1 LAGVA
6 VQQPE
11 KEALVLSVAPNPAEA
26 FVQVGIN
33 SDEGGMLRV
42 VDVAGRLMFQS
53 ATEATAPF
61 VRIDVQ
67 TWPAGVYYALWA
79 SSNGRSGKGRFT
91 VMR

>member
-11 KEALVLSVAPNPAEA
+11 KQALVLSVAPNPAEA
-26 FVQVGIN
+26 FVQVGVN
-33 SDEGGMLRV
+33 SDESGMLRI
-42 VDVAGRLMFQS
+42 VDVAGRLMFES
-53 ATEATAPF
+53 TTEATAPF

-67 TWPAGVYYALWA
+67 HWPAGVYYALWA
-79 SSNGRSGKGRFT
+79 SENGLSGKGRFT